1 MTTGLLLGV
10 KQLERVVDQSPSFS
24 IKVKELLE
32 LHVNSPFGTIGT
44 FSGAHINFT
53 LPNLD

>member
-32 LHVNSPFGTIGT
+32 LHINSPFGTIGT